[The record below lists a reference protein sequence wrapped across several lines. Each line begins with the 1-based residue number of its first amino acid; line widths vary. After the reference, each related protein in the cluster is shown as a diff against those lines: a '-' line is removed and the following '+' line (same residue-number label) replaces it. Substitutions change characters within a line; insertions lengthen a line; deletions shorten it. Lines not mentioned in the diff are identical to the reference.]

1 MSLACAGRAVA
12 AADPDSESAPAP
24 LLIHGRP
31 SLDDTGLAHRGRRAQ
46 ESYQA
51 GMAYERDGAPAA
63 AIASYRNAVLLDAGL
78 KGPNERMGRLFEAVG
93 QFHEAAKC
101 FGAEYGLNRA
111 NRDVGRRYGL
121 ALARSGE
128 IRKAVGVLEG
138 ITRRWPNDGAS
149 WQALG
154 FAYMGAKRTPQA
166 EVALRRAVALGPDLS
181 SEHRDL
187 GALLASRG
195 RDADARAEYRKA
207 VALDPREPTVWVNLG
222 NLERRGGNLAEA
234 MRCYDQALERDSTLG
249 LAWQGRI
256 GALLEAHREADAGAA
271 YRRWINA
278 VPGDLDARLE
288 AVRWFDGQGRRDI
301 ALELARDGVR
311 KNPGAADA
319 HLVLG
324 MALETSGNT
333 RSALAEFRRAESMSA
348 ERTAK
353 DRVRQLIAAL
363 RAGAPDS
370 LRAMFDA
377 DSAAHRR

>member
-1 MSLACAGRAVA
+1 
-12 AADPDSESAPAP
+12 
-24 LLIHGRP
+24 
-31 SLDDTGLAHRGRRAQ
+31 
-46 ESYQA
+46 
-51 GMAYERDGAPAA
+51 
-63 AIASYRNAVLLDAGL
+63 
-78 KGPNERMGRLFEAVG
+78 MGRLFEAVG
-93 QFHEAAKC
+93 QYHEAAKC
-101 FGAEYGLNRA
+101 YGAEYGLDRSNREI
-111 NRDVGRRYGL
+111 GRLLGL

-128 IRKAVGVLEG
+128 SRRAIATLETV
-138 ITRRWPNDGAS
+138 TRRWPNDGAS

-154 FAYMGAKRTPQA
+154 FAYMAAKRTPQA

-207 VALDPREPTVWVNLG
+207 IALDAREPTVWVNLG
-222 NLERRGGNLAEA
+222 NLERRGGHLAEA
-234 MRCYDQALERDSTLG
+234 MRCYDQALDRDSTLG

-271 YRRWINA
+271 YRRWLNA
-278 VPGDLDARLE
+278 VPRDLDARLE
-288 AVRWFDGQGRRDI
+288 AVRWFDHQGRRDI

-311 KNPGAADA
+311 RNPGAADA

-324 MALETSGNT
+324 MALESSGNT
-333 RSALAEFRRAESMSA
+333 RSALAEFRRAEAMSA
-348 ERTAK
+348 ERGEK
-353 DRVRQLIAAL
+353 DRVRQLISAL
-363 RAGAPDS
+363 RAAAPDS